1 MISTCRLSRPM
12 SFDLTE
18 TLFSR
23 TITKSVSCPR
33 LFSNDPKKSSSESP
47 SPRSIVLALPDYSII

>member
-1 MISTCRLSRPM
+1 M